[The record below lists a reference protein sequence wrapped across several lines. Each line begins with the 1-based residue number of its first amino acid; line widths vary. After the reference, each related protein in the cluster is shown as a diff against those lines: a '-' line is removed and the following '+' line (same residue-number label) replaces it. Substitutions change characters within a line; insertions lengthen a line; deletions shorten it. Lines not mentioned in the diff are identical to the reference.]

1 LFRGVRPGNIFTAP
15 NALVCSR
22 LEWRDSR
29 FFCLTVLA
37 AVCDCE
43 RVQTIVVRQERVG

>member
-1 LFRGVRPGNIFTAP
+1 LVGGVWAGNVFAGP

>member
-1 LFRGVRPGNIFTAP
+1 LSRGFRSGNLLADP